1 MHQYL
6 LRVVFTASV
15 ATMKHGCSISCGDPH
30 DRFVSRIDRCM
41 LSDFVGVRGI
51 GDRCYLIS
59 CGDCYPERALPTA
72 FGREPPPHT
81 HTHVT
86 RAPPPRG

>member
-6 LRVVFTASV
+6 LRVVLTASV

-51 GDRCYLIS
+51 GGRCDGYVM
-59 CGDCYPERALPTA
+59 GGCYRERALPIA
-72 FGREPPPHT
+72 FGRPPPHHPHAT
-81 HTHVT
+81 WH
-86 RAPPPRG
+86 RPPRG

>member
-6 LRVVFTASV
+6 LRVVLTASV

-41 LSDFVGVRGI
+41 LSDFVASVVGVMGM
-51 GDRCYLIS
+51 
-59 CGDCYPERALPTA
+59 
-72 FGREPPPHT
+72 
-81 HTHVT
+81 
-86 RAPPPRG
+86 